1 MPSATGQNWEKYQK
15 KFDDEEKEEK
25 KIAPLSD
32 EYVIGETF
40 MIRKHTAPK
49 LTSRRL
55 AETSKSSRPTTP
67 PHMPTPSRTL
77 KR

>member
-32 EYVIGETF
+32 EYVIGDPVD
-40 MIRKHTAPK
+40 HQPTALK

-55 AETSKSSRPTTP
+55 AETFKSSRPTTP
-67 PHMPTPSRTL
+67 PHMPTPSRTS
-77 KR
+77 RR